1 MEVNAWSFLILEWHV
16 LRMRSAAPAA
26 AEPRI
31 AKIVLAEWLIKDKV
45 PTLKNVVKRK
55 RGRTMAASTIF
66 PKRLHSD
73 TCSLCFSI
81 RFSTPTFPMIAS
93 ELSPDRNVA
102 NVALEEVNDVI
113 ATINSWRQASYLVSI
128 SVTRRMR
135 RLVSGPWLKSPKI
148 LTPMM
153 KVAERQAR
161 TLIEMPWM

>member
-1 MEVNAWSFLILEWHV
+1 MEVNAWSFLEWNV

-31 AKIVLAEWLIKDKV
+31 ATVVLAKWLIKAKV
-45 PTLKNVVKRK
+45 PTLENVVKRK
-55 RGRTMAASTIF
+55 SGRTNPASTIL
-66 PKRLHSD
+66 PRRLHLD

-113 ATINSWRQASYLVSI
+113 ATIRSWRQASNLVSI

-135 RLVSGPWLKSPKI
+135 WLVSGPWQKSPKI
-148 LTPMM
+148 LTPMV
-153 KVAERQAR
+153 KLAERQAR
-161 TLIEMPWM
+161 TFIEIPWM